1 MAMGPPLNPSNL
13 SASLTNSS
21 CVIVWV
27 REVLKRT
34 VVGD

>member
-1 MAMGPPLNPSNL
+1 MAMGPPLDPSNF
-13 SASLTNSS
+13 SAALTNSS
-21 CVIVWV
+21 CVIIWA